1 MSTSPFPA
9 TMTLAGAVSM
19 KIMDTQDSMIVLG
32 LLIALGCGAGVGIAN
47 YALIRLLRIPPIIAT
62 LSSSFIVLSA
72 AISYSRGI
80 RIKPPP
86 MLADFTTW
94 IVAGVPVMA
103 VATMVATAVMSVVL
117 HRTLFGRTITAL
129 GQNPRAARLAGLPVD
144 VTRFATYVM
153 CGAFAGLNGYL
164 LSGFSGGAALNM
176 GSEYLLAS
184 IAVVVI
190 GGTSVAGG
198 FANLP
203 GLWGAAMLLFLLVTM
218 LNTFGFGA
226 GVRLVLTGLII
237 ITVIIMAGG
246 KRSAQACSPNLLR
259 VSSAPVGVLEGGD
272 AGHRPVAGAGAGRR
286 AEQSEFGDQQGDTQL
301 LSAALVRVVQVTP
314 SGDVITR
321 LPVPV
326 LATAQNRPISGDQR
340 HAGPVIV
347 GRARPGR
354 PGDCRP
360 ARS

>member
-1 MSTSPFPA
+1 MTNFLRRLSAKPWLWAYLGAFAIWLATIGFTEGRGAEQVLTAAVSFATFSVIVAIGQMFVITLGPGNVDLSIPA

-19 KIMDTQDSMIVLG
+19 KIMDTQDSMILLG

-86 MLADFTTW
+86 LLADFTTW
-94 IVAGVPVMA
+94 IVSGIPIMA
-103 VATMVATAVMSVVL
+103 VATMVVTAIMSVVL

-144 VTRFATYVM
+144 ITRFATYVM
-153 CGAFAGLNGYL
+153 CGTFAGLNGYL

-237 ITVIIMAGG
+237 IAVITMAGG
-246 KRSAQACSPNLLR
+246 KR
-259 VSSAPVGVLEGGD
+259 
-272 AGHRPVAGAGAGRR
+272 
-286 AEQSEFGDQQGDTQL
+286 
-301 LSAALVRVVQVTP
+301 AAR
-314 SGDVITR
+314 
-321 LPVPV
+321 
-326 LATAQNRPISGDQR
+326 
-340 HAGPVIV
+340 
-347 GRARPGR
+347 
-354 PGDCRP
+354 
-360 ARS
+360 

>member
-1 MSTSPFPA
+1 MTAVQRLTAKPWLWAYVGAVAVWLATISFTGGRGGGEVLTAALSFATFSVIVAIGQMYVIALGPGNVDLSIPA
-9 TMTLAGAVSM
+9 IMTLAGSVAM
-19 KIMDTQDSMIVLG
+19 KIMDTQDSMILVG
-32 LLIALGCGAGVGIAN
+32 LAVALACGIAVGMFN

-86 MLADFTTW
+86 LLADFTTAV
-94 IVAGVPVMA
+94 IAGVPVLA
-103 VATMVATAVMSVVL
+103 LVMVLVTLVMSVVL
-117 HRTLFGRTITAL
+117 HRTIYGRTVTAV
-129 GQNPRAARLAGLPVD
+129 GQNARAARLAGLPVD
-144 VTRFATYVM
+144 LTRFATYVL

-176 GSEYLLAS
+176 GTEYLLAS

-226 GVRLVLTGLII
+226 GIRLVLTGLII
-237 ITVIIMAGG
+237 IGVITLAGG
-246 KRSAQACSPNLLR
+246 KRVKS
-259 VSSAPVGVLEGGD
+259 
-272 AGHRPVAGAGAGRR
+272 
-286 AEQSEFGDQQGDTQL
+286 
-301 LSAALVRVVQVTP
+301 
-314 SGDVITR
+314 
-321 LPVPV
+321 
-326 LATAQNRPISGDQR
+326 
-340 HAGPVIV
+340 
-347 GRARPGR
+347 
-354 PGDCRP
+354 
-360 ARS
+360 